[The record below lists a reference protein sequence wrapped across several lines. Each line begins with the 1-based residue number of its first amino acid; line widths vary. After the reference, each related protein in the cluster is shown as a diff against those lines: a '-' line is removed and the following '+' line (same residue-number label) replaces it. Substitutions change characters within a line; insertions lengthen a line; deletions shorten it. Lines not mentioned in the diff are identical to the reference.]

1 MVKPIL
7 LDQQLCFSIY
17 QAHKVFNHFYAKAL
31 EPFHLTYSQYIVLLV
46 LWEQGSTSVKALG
59 QKVGLDSGTL
69 TPLLKRLEKDDWV
82 SRKRSKVDER
92 RLEVSL
98 TAKAQDMKEQVYA
111 HVGSCVE
118 AIGLSEDSYLQIKND
133 VESLQNRL
141 NEVSED
147 AKVF

>member
-59 QKVGLDSGTL
+59 QKVG
-69 TPLLKRLEKDDWV
+69 
-82 SRKRSKVDER
+82 
-92 RLEVSL
+92 
-98 TAKAQDMKEQVYA
+98 
-111 HVGSCVE
+111 
-118 AIGLSEDSYLQIKND
+118 
-133 VESLQNRL
+133 
-141 NEVSED
+141 
-147 AKVF
+147 